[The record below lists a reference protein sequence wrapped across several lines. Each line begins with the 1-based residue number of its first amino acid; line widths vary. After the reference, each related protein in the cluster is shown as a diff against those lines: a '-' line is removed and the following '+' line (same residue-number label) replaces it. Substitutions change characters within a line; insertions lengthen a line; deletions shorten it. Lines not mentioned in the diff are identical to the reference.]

1 MSCSSCKKKKEIV
14 MTNPEPLAPVEFS
27 PDANDIKLAY
37 AELTSFKG
45 VQEDKKE
52 FISKI
57 YKSIFQEDLEFSCG
71 SCVSTQVR
79 KFDHYITNVL
89 KLTI

>member
-1 MSCSSCKKKKEIV
+1 MGCNSCKKKKEIV
-14 MTNPEPLAPVEFS
+14 INNPEPLPQVEFA

-37 AELTSFKG
+37 AELTSFRG

-57 YKSIFQEDLEFSCG
+57 YKSIFQEELDYGCG

-79 KFDHYITNVL
+79 KFSHYITNVL
-89 KLTI
+89 KLTL

>member
-14 MTNPEPLAPVEFS
+14 MTNPEPLEPIEFG
-27 PDANDIKLAY
+27 PDVNDIKLAY

-57 YKSIFQEDLEFSCG
+57 YQSIFQEELDYSCG

-79 KFDHYITNVL
+79 KFEHYITNVL
-89 KLTI
+89 NLTI